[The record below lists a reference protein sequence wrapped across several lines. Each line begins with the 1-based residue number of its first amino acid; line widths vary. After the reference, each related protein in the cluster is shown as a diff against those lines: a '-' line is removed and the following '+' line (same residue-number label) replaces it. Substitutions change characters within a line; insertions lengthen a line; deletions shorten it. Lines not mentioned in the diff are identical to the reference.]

1 MNTKYASDKSH
12 GIIIRTYSKDAERL
26 NLCLFS
32 IAKYCRGF
40 KEIVVVC
47 PESSAEA
54 IRSVVSIYPNVSLML
69 CQNYQND
76 MIGQQI
82 TKLNSHKYLTSDFIY
97 HVDSDCYFSKN
108 YTPDCNFENGL
119 LKLYHREYE
128 FFYKSGIRMPWQSI
142 TSRFLGQQVDFEF
155 MSLFPLV
162 YPRDLYIDL
171 EKWFSEFH
179 NLSYEAIENMVDAPW
194 AFSEFNLMG
203 AFSYYKALIDKPYH
217 LHLNWRD
224 FEPDKYLIQTCQDGA
239 TDRAISE
246 TEMEEITSL
255 LGFTKSDM

>member
-1 MNTKYASDKSH
+1 MGSKS
-12 GIIIRTYSKDAERL
+12 IL
-26 NLCLFS
+26 NLCVF
-32 IAKYCRGF
+32 
-40 KEIVVVC
+40 
-47 PESSAEA
+47 
-54 IRSVVSIYPNVSLML
+54 
-69 CQNYQND
+69 
-76 MIGQQI
+76 
-82 TKLNSHKYLTSDFIY
+82 
-97 HVDSDCYFSKN
+97 
-108 YTPDCNFENGL
+108 
-119 LKLYHREYE
+119 
-128 FFYKSGIRMPWQSI
+128 
-142 TSRFLGQQVDFEF
+142 
-155 MSLFPLV
+155 FPLV

-217 LHLNWRD
+217 LHLLNWRD